1 MPGQRLDALR
11 KTHSIEM
18 ACLAVYTIFSIGAS
32 FVNRANTFKVLV
44 LHTKLASVLRKTA
57 FPMLPDKVDGFVA
70 DGLASKRLLQSNVL
84 SKVCKAQQPRH
95 YQSMAVQT
103 LSQQQG
109 QQPLS
114 NCCLATVNS
123 MPLGENA

>member
-1 MPGQRLDALR
+1 MPGQRLHALP
-11 KTHSIEM
+11 KPHSIEM

-32 FVNRANTFKVLV
+32 FVSRTNKSKVLV

-84 SKVCKAQQPRH
+84 SKVQQ
-95 YQSMAVQT
+95 STAVQT
-103 LSQQQG
+103 LSKHGRPDTITTGTAAIAKLLLGNSQQHA
-109 QQPLS
+109 S
-114 NCCLATVNS
+114 W
-123 MPLGENA
+123 